1 MKVYLVGYPA
11 CGKTTLG
18 KKIARKLGYNFVD
31 LDLLFEETYHVT
43 ISDFFGNYGEDVF
56 RICEKKILRTAS
68 QMNNTVIATGGGAPC
83 FFDNMDYI
91 NKNGLSIYIKKPA
104 KFLAE
109 RLRNAKSVRP
119 LFRGISN
126 EDMLS
131 YITTQLVERE
141 YYYMK
146 AKVVVQQQNVDEVVE
161 IIKTYSV

>member
-1 MKVYLVGYPA
+1 MQGKVPEHFNLEQLV
-11 CGKTTLG
+11 
-18 KKIARKLGYNFVD
+18 
-31 LDLLFEETYHVT
+31 LDVVSAERSSGT
-43 ISDFFGNYGEDVF
+43 
-56 RICEKKILRTAS
+56 
-68 QMNNTVIATGGGAPC
+68 PC

-146 AKVVVQQQNVDEVVE
+146 AKVVVQQQGPKE
-161 IIKTYSV
+161 IINILEKYKEVERSLIFKAKGVQ

>member
-1 MKVYLVGYPA
+1 MRVYLVGYPA

-91 NKNGLSIYIKKPA
+91 NKNGLSIYIKKTA